1 MHVEEQV
8 YDAQMENS
16 DEVGLT
22 CPLDMHEGSWKC
34 GWEPRK
40 EVRVG
45 SAVLEAV
52 KWRNAL
58 SAWDRQR
65 EVQEHKLEKCQG
77 IRGWR

>member
-22 CPLDMHEGSWKC
+22 CPLDMHEGSWKD
-34 GWEPRK
+34 
-40 EVRVG
+40 VRVG
-45 SAVLEAV
+45 SAVFEAV

>member
-8 YDAQMENS
+8 YDVQMENS

-22 CPLDMHEGSWKC
+22 CPLDMHKGSRKR

-40 EVRVG
+40 EVRVR

-52 KWRNAL
+52 KWGNTL
-58 SAWDRQR
+58 STWDRQR
-65 EVQEHKLEKCQG
+65 EVQKHKLEKCQG
-77 IRGWR
+77 FRG

>member
-1 MHVEEQV
+1 MEEQV
-8 YDAQMENS
+8 YDVQMENS
-16 DEVGLT
+16 DEVGLM
-22 CPLDMHEGSWKC
+22 CPLDMHEGSRKR

-52 KWRNAL
+52 KWGNTL

-65 EVQEHKLEKCQG
+65 EVQKHKLEKCQG
-77 IRGWR
+77 FRGWT